1 MKEVVRVRTQKK
13 AKLSRPAGVS
23 DKMGIKMPS
32 GALKQI
38 KSEKQ
43 RAEEAREKRV
53 AELMKIC
60 LNILRQVGCPQD
72 ATCHWLLV
80 DSYALADLDTLP
92 QFSAFVKYRGV
103 AELIRSAST
112 VCARW
117 AVCTTPPGTS
127 LF

>member
-1 MKEVVRVRTQKK
+1 VKEVVRVRTQKK

-72 ATCHWLLV
+72 PTCHLALLDPCV
-80 DSYALADLDTLP
+80 
-92 QFSAFVKYRGV
+92 
-103 AELIRSAST
+103 
-112 VCARW
+112 
-117 AVCTTPPGTS
+117 
-127 LF
+127 